1 MQRNFCLT
9 KQNILSKEEITKVF
23 DNVENKISSNHFT
36 FLIGERVGK
45 EAGFCAILAK
55 KNIRKAV
62 KRNLCR
68 RLLKEAF
75 RVNKSFLDHKGLVIL
90 SKKPADK
97 ASKEELWQSIQ
108 EFQQF
113 LQK

>member
-23 DNVENKISSNHFT
+23 NSVETKISSDHFT
-36 FLIGERVGK
+36 FLIGERAVK
-45 EAGFCAILAK
+45 TAGFCAILAK

-68 RLLKEAF
+68 RLLKESF
-75 RVNKSFLDHKGLVIL
+75 RTHKDFLEHKGLVIL
-90 SKKPADK
+90 SKKPANE

-108 EFQQF
+108 KFQKF
-113 LQK
+113 LKK

>member
-1 MQRNFCLT
+1 MQHNFCLT

-23 DNVENKISSNHFT
+23 DNVETKISSDHFT
-36 FLIGERVGK
+36 FLIGGRLK
-45 EAGFCAILAK
+45 TEAGFCAILAK
-55 KNIRKAV
+55 KNIRKAT

-75 RVNKSFLDHKGLVIL
+75 RINKEFLKYKGLVVL

-108 EFQQF
+108 KFQQF
-113 LQK
+113 LQE